1 MADPAAY
8 DTRTPPVSAAGSAN
22 WPFPARVRRC
32 TIRTMNRLLVVFLLA
47 SIPIAAGDKPAKT
60 YPEHGRVVAIRTGEN
75 SKTLPVYTDPYGK
88 TRGGFSVSSK
98 THTYRIETETRF
110 YELTEERRGAIASLG
125 DIVDFRIEKKDKAFV
140 RNGEKEWKCMVTG
153 VEQKSLHS
161 KPKL

>member
-1 MADPAAY
+1 MICCGQSPD
-8 DTRTPPVSAAGSAN
+8 DAN
-22 WPFPARVRRC
+22 AHFQPRWGQSR
-32 TIRTMNRLLVVFLLA
+32 
-47 SIPIAAGDKPAKT
+47 
-60 YPEHGRVVAIRTGEN
+60 
-75 SKTLPVYTDPYGK
+75 
-88 TRGGFSVSSK
+88 
-98 THTYRIETETRF
+98 YRIETETRF